1 MTTERTKIIDFPST
15 EPKPRKRERRIR
27 NVDGVKYFNGKQIKL
42 LRRTVR
48 DQAEIDIKKDNKTAV
63 KEWMVI
69 DLLTSTGLR
78 VSEAADL
85 RCGDLR
91 LGYSESKI
99 YVRYGKAAVSGHVI
113 VNDALRRHLRAF
125 TGYKQSIGEPVSDED
140 FLFIGQRG
148 PRTSQA
154 IQQIVKKYLKK
165 LGLYQ
170 TGKSVHALR
179 HSYAVELYS

>member
-27 NVDGVKYFNGKQIKL
+27 NVDGVKYFNEKQIKL
-42 LRRTVR
+42 LRRNVR

-85 RCGDLR
+85 
-91 LGYSESKI
+91 
-99 YVRYGKAAVSGHVI
+99 
-113 VNDALRRHLRAF
+113 
-125 TGYKQSIGEPVSDED
+125 
-140 FLFIGQRG
+140 
-148 PRTSQA
+148 
-154 IQQIVKKYLKK
+154 
-165 LGLYQ
+165 
-170 TGKSVHALR
+170 
-179 HSYAVELYS
+179 